1 MANEPAKIESK
12 TIEKFSLSAAQ
23 EEYLQI
29 YHEYFVLCWDWV
41 DICRYHN
48 CSRVKVSNA
57 IHWVIE
63 NKLKIPS
70 KYLIKGAID
79 AITVRLKKS
88 KELYL
93 RETEKKRYRDN
104 VFIVSLMKEIRE
116 DEKTL
121 LRLQEIYDEGN
132 AEDSKLTTGQVLKL
146 IQEASTVKKSEP
158 LPVTTTEPIV
168 AEAPEEIIESK
179 EPTE

>member
-1 MANEPAKIESK
+1 MVVNSIKIKSK
-12 TIEKFSLSAAQ
+12 TIEKFSLSSAE

-29 YHEYFVLCWDWV
+29 YHEYFVLCWDWT

-48 CSRVKVSNA
+48 CSKSKVSKA
-57 IHWVIE
+57 IHWVID

-79 AITVRLKKS
+79 AITVRLKRS

-93 RETEKKRYRDN
+93 HETNKKRYRDN
-104 VFIVSLMKEIRE
+104 MFIISLMKEMRE

-121 LRLQEIYDEGN
+121 YKLQEIYNEGI
-132 AEDSKLTTGQVLKL
+132 EDDSKLSTGQVLKL
-146 IQEASTVKKSEP
+146 IQEASSEKRKNQEETKSDK
-158 LPVTTTEPIV
+158 LIDTTEDS
-168 AEAPEEIIESK
+168 ENIENNKIS
-179 EPTE
+179 

>member
-1 MANEPAKIESK
+1 MAKESTQ

-48 CSRVKVSNA
+48 CSRVKVSSA
-57 IHWVIE
+57 IHWVID

-88 KELYL
+88 KELYA

-121 LRLQEIYDEGN
+121 FRLQEIYEEGN
-132 AEDSKLTTGQVLKL
+132 EDDSKLSTGQVLKL
-146 IQEASTVKKSEP
+146 IQEASAGKKTESA
-158 LPVTTTEPIV
+158 PVATTT
-168 AEAPEEIIESK
+168 
-179 EPTE
+179 

>member
-1 MANEPAKIESK
+1 MAKESTQ

-48 CSRVKVSNA
+48 CSRVKVSSA
-57 IHWVIE
+57 IHWVID

-88 KELYL
+88 KELYA

-121 LRLQEIYDEGN
+121 FRLQEIYEEGN
-132 AEDSKLTTGQVLKL
+132 EDDSKLSTGQVLKL
-146 IQEASTVKKSEP
+146 IQEASAGKKTESA
-158 LPVTTTEPIV
+158 PVATTKPIV
-168 AEAPEEIIESK
+168 AEKPEEIEETK
-179 EPTE
+179 EHTE